1 MTKIPTTD
9 GNVPYNELLK
19 AKESKAAKK
28 LAQDF
33 EAFFVT
39 TMLKEMDKAT
49 HITKKSFMKETYSS
63 ITYEKLGE
71 YAAKKGIGIKDM
83 LLKYMERGGEA
94 KVSNE
99 TGDNNGK

>member
-1 MTKIPTTD
+1 MTKIPSD
-9 GNVPYNELLK
+9 GNVTYNELLK
-19 AKESKAAKK
+19 TKEAKTAKK

-33 EAFFVT
+33 EAFFIT
-39 TMLKEMDKAT
+39 TVLKEMDKAT
-49 HITKKSFMKETYSS
+49 HITKKSFMKETYSA
-63 ITYEKLGE
+63 IMYEKLGD

-99 TGDNNGK
+99 TDDNNGK

>member
-1 MTKIPTTD
+1 MTKIAATD
-9 GNVPYNELLK
+9 GDVSYNELLK
-19 AKESKAAKK
+19 ARESKTAKK

-49 HITKKSFMKETYSS
+49 HITKKSFMKETYSA
-63 ITYEKLGE
+63 IMYEKLGE

-83 LLKYMERGGEA
+83 LLKYIEMGGEA
-94 KVSNE
+94 KVSNGK
-99 TGDNNGK
+99 GDNNGK